1 MALLQQ
7 VAYCYAI
14 FPAVAKIRHLLKPS
28 ETWNWTKDINN
39 VFEEAKKVIA
49 KKVEEGVKLYD
60 PKLHT
65 GLLTDWCQE

>member
-1 MALLQQ
+1 

-14 FPAVAKIRHLLKPS
+14 SPSVVKFRHLLKPS
-28 ETWNWTKDINN
+28 EPWNWTKDIND

-60 PKLHT
+60 PKLHPA
-65 GLLTDWCQE
+65 C